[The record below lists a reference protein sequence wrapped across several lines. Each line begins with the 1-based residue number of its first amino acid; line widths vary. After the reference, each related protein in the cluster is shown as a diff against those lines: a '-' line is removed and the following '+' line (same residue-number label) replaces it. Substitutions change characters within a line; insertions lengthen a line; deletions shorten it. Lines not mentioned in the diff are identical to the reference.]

1 MFIGDQE
8 MFLRDT
14 LDPVSKMHRLRA
26 DEHIPGNG
34 RIGCDRRWQKKRIRC
49 SLVLYVTPG
58 VFPGGSLQ
66 APPAFPMVHSRG
78 IP

>member
-14 LDPVSKMHRLRA
+14 LDPASKMHRLRA

-34 RIGCDRRWQKKRIRC
+34 RIGCDRRWQKN
-49 SLVLYVTPG
+49 G
-58 VFPGGSLQ
+58 
-66 APPAFPMVHSRG
+66 
-78 IP
+78 

>member
-8 MFLRDT
+8 MLLRDT
-14 LDPVSKMHRLRA
+14 LDPASKMHRLPA
-26 DEHIPGNG
+26 DEHIPCNE
-34 RIGCDRRWQKKRIRC
+34 RIDATGGGKKMDKELIGAVRDE
-49 SLVLYVTPG
+49 G